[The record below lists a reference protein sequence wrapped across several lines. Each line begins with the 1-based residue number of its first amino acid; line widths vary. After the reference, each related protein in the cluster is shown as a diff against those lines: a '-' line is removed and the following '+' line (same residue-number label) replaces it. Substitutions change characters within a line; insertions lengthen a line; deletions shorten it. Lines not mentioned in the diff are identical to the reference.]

1 MGKINRIS
9 LSLFWLILTVSLA
22 IWWFTLG
29 LRQTK
34 TISELSLELGEPNQY
49 TSSGLLEK
57 QSRMLWMEGTFFI
70 SMLTLGGSV
79 LIWFSYQDI
88 KRNQLIQD
96 FFSTVTHEMKT
107 PLAGLR
113 LQVEGLME
121 DLSGS
126 KEYSNILKRA
136 LKESDRIESQMD
148 KAFYLASL
156 MRSETLFIEK
166 VSINTIKYSLQDTFP
181 DVKWTLPQEIFLKVD
196 KRAMESIFSNLFE
209 NAYKHGLATKIQIVV
224 QPIDLSKSEI
234 GIFQDRTNLINKYIN
249 NKQAHEKRVKLSIKD
264 NGRGFQ
270 GNLSQIG
277 KPFIRSSSTSGSG
290 IGLYIVKQ
298 LISKMNGKIFFSSD
312 ETGFD
317 VRIDLP
323 MH

>member
-49 TSSGLLEK
+49 SSSGLLEK

-166 VSINTIKYSLQDTFP
+166 VSINSIKYSLQDTFP
-181 DVKWTLPQEIFLKVD
+181 DVKWTLAQESFLKVD
-196 KRAMESIFSNLFE
+196 KRAMESIFSNLLE
-209 NAYKHGLATKIQIVV
+209 NAYKHGLATKIHINVEPIV
-224 QPIDLSKSEI
+224 LSKSDL
-234 GIFQDRTNLINKYIN
+234 GIYQERTSLINKYLGK
-249 NKQAHEKRVKLSIKD
+249 KQSHEKHVKISIKD

-270 GNLSQIG
+270 GNLSHIG

-298 LISKMNGKIFFSSD
+298 LISKMNGKIFFHSD
-312 ETGFD
+312 TTGFE
-317 VRIDLP
+317 VRIELP
-323 MH
+323 TF